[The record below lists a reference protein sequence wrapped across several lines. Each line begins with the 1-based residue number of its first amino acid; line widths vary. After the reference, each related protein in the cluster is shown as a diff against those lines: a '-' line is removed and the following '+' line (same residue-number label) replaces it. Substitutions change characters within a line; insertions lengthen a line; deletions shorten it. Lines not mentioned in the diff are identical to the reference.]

1 LSNTILERPNRFSKN
16 EVGCM
21 SSIYEKDWYRGV
33 VFGLMMIGIAVVLV
47 GGALFIDATL
57 KMQNNY
63 AYKIRSEPGTTEISD
78 AAQARVLMV
87 SDLELRELIEQRSN
101 ALILG
106 GLGLVSL
113 AVGWIGYDLMR
124 ARQRKL
130 NAPHQS
136 TAG

>member
-1 LSNTILERPNRFSKN
+1 MTMFL
-16 EVGCM
+16 
-21 SSIYEKDWYRGV
+21 EKDWYRGV
-33 VFGLMMIGIAVVLV
+33 VFGLMMIGIALVLV
-47 GGALFIDATL
+47 GGAFVIDSTL

-63 AYKIRSEPGTTEISD
+63 ANKVRSEGSASQITDE
-78 AAQARVLMV
+78 AQARVLMV
-87 SDLELRELIEQRSN
+87 SDLELRELTAKRSN
-101 ALILG
+101 GLILS